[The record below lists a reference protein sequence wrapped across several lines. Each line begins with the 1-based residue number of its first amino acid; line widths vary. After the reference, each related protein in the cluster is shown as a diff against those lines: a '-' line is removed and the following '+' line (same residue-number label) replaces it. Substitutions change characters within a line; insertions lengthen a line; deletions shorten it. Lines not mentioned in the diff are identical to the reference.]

1 MRITDT
7 FNLGHLKCTV
17 FAHESQYTL
26 QIEDEYGSISYKL
39 KSLGP
44 EKISMVK
51 DYLPLNKI
59 KDEVI
64 ASFRSMRKGRDTLL
78 DLLSES
84 PQLEDDII

>member
-1 MRITDT
+1 
-7 FNLGHLKCTV
+7 
-17 FAHESQYTL
+17 
-26 QIEDEYGSISYKL
+26 
-39 KSLGP
+39 
-44 EKISMVK
+44 MVK